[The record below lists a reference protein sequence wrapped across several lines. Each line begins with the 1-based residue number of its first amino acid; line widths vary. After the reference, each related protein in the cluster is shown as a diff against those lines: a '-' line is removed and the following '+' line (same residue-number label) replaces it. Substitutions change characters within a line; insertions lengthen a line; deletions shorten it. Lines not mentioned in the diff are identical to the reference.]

1 MTDDIAPRGSG
12 QRTLFMRDI
21 VDGQLRTREGR
32 RIGRVADVEVE
43 WTSRG
48 LYLRQMM
55 LGPETHA
62 SRVSGFLGD
71 LFHRLLGGRKEHRIP
86 ITEVEEIGPNVM
98 LKQTADAYDVGKGD
112 DWIRD
117 HIFRFIPGSDK

>member
-1 MTDDIAPRGSG
+1 MAEAPRGSG

-48 LYLRQMM
+48 LFLRDMT
-55 LGPETHA
+55 LGPEAHA
-62 SRVSGFLGD
+62 SRVSGRLGA
-71 LFHRLLGGRKEHRIP
+71 LLHRLFGGGKEHRIP
-86 ITEVEEIGPNVM
+86 ISEVEEIGPNVM
-98 LKQTADAYDVGKGD
+98 LKQTADSYDVGNAD

-117 HIFRFIPGSDK
+117 HIFRFIPGSEK